1 MPSSYTANLRFE
13 RQYTGENINLW
24 GDLLNNT
31 FSRVDDSIAGYLA
44 IALTTDYTITAANT
58 NASADEARRA
68 HLKFTGTLSANATVT
83 LPSVSKSYV
92 IWNAT
97 NKTLTFTTGAGSTY
111 AIETGDKLPIWCD
124 GTNVNGLAYGSY
136 TLKEY
141 IAAQVL
147 ASSTSYPSIVG
158 NAGKYLYTDGSS
170 ALWRQPATSDLSD
183 YQTAVLG
190 VQVALAVA
198 L

>member
-1 MPSSYTANLRFE
+1 MPSSYTTSLRFE

-31 FSRVDDSIAGYLA
+31 ISRVDDAIAGYVA
-44 IALTTDYTITAANT
+44 IALTGDYALTSANT
-58 NASADEARRA
+58 NTTADEARRA
-68 HLKFTGTLSANATVT
+68 HLKFTGTLAANATIT
-83 LPSVSKSYV
+83 IPTVSKSYV

-97 NKTLTFTTGAGSTY
+97 NKTLTFTTGSGNTY
-111 AIETGDKLPIWCD
+111 AVESGDKLPIWSD
-124 GTNVNGLAYGSY
+124 GTNVNGLSYGSY

-158 NAGKYLYTDGSS
+158 NAGKVLYTDAAS
-170 ALWRQPATSDLSD
+170 AYWKQVATTDLSD
-183 YQTAVLG
+183 YQTAIKGL
-190 VQVALAVA
+190 QVALAVA